1 MKEAKERREY
11 EKMNKRRR
19 LTAGLQALVMV
30 VVLMAAV
37 VIPQKTVQ
45 AAPTEVIQPSLGIDV
60 SRYQGQIDWDQVA
73 ASGIQF
79 AMIRVGYRTQ
89 ATGLL
94 NEDPYARYNLQ
105 EAQRVGIK
113 IGAYFFST
121 ALTAAEAVEEAVFTA
136 NILDKYQITYP
147 VAYDCEGY
155 NSSSSRQKGLD
166 KATRTAL
173 AMAFLDTI
181 AARGYTPMFYSS
193 KSAMTNSR
201 DWDMAALSA
210 KYKVWVA
217 WYPQLPFPQT
227 AACDY
232 AGVHAMWQYTEKAVI
247 AGINGG
253 VDLNLAYFNYTGTA
267 QAKDP
272 TGAPVVAASAAQNV
286 QFTDVYEVVTPTSV
300 LNLRTVPST
309 ADPNT
314 VVVQIKQGD
323 MIFRT
328 GVGNN
333 GWSRVV
339 LNGQVLYAYT
349 NYLTKVL

>member
-1 MKEAKERREY
+1 
-11 EKMNKRRR
+11 MNKRHG
-19 LTAGLQALVMV
+19 LAAGLQAFVMAAI
-30 VVLMAAV
+30 LMAASM
-37 VIPQKTVQ
+37 IPQKVVQ
-45 AAPTEVIQPSLGIDV
+45 AEPTEVVQPSLGIDV
-60 SRYQGQIDWDQVA
+60 SRYQGQINWDQVA

-121 ALTAAEAVEEAVFTA
+121 AVTEEEVIQEAVFTA
-136 NILDKYQITYP
+136 NMLDKYQITYP

-155 NSSSSRQKGLD
+155 NNAGSRQKGLD
-166 KATRTAL
+166 KAARTAL
-173 AMAFLDTI
+173 AMTFLDTI
-181 AARGYTPMFYSS
+181 AQRGYTPMFYSS
-193 KSAMTNSR
+193 KSAMSNSK
-201 DWDMAALSA
+201 DWDMKTLSA

-217 WYPQLPFPQT
+217 WYPELPFPQT

-232 AGVHAMWQYTEKAVI
+232 SGVHAMWQYTQKAVI
-247 AGINGG
+247 QGIEGG
-253 VDLNLAYFNYTGTA
+253 VDMNLAYFNYTGTSA
-267 QAKDP
+267 AKDSSGVS
-272 TGAPVVAASAAQNV
+272 TVSASAAQNV

-300 LNLRTVPST
+300 LNLRTEPST
-309 ADPNT
+309 DDPNT
-314 VVVQIKQGD
+314 VVVQIKNGD

-339 LNGQVLYAYT
+339 LNGQVLYAYSS
-349 NYLTKVL
+349 YLTKIL

>member
-1 MKEAKERREY
+1 
-11 EKMNKRRR
+11 MNKRRR
-19 LTAGLQALVMV
+19 LAAGIQALVMV
-30 VVLMAAV
+30 IVFMAAV
-37 VIPQKTVQ
+37 MVPHRTVQ
-45 AAPTEVIQPSLGIDV
+45 AAPTEVMQPTLGIDV

-89 ATGLL
+89 TTGVL
-94 NEDPYARYNLQ
+94 NEDPFARYNLQ

-121 ALTAAEAVEEAVFTA
+121 AVTAAEAVEEATFTA

-147 VAYDCEGY
+147 VAYDCENY
-155 NSSSSRQKGLD
+155 NSASSRQKGLD

-173 AMAFLDTI
+173 AIHFLDTI
-181 AARGYTPMFYSS
+181 AARGYTPMFYGS
-193 KSAMTNSR
+193 KSAMTDNR
-201 DWDMAALSA
+201 DWDMTTLSA
-210 KYKVWVA
+210 KYKVWAA
-217 WYPQLPFPQT
+217 WYPEQPFPIT
-227 AACDY
+227 PACTY
-232 AGVHAMWQYTEKAVI
+232 TGTHAMWQYTDKALI
-247 AGINGG
+247 AGIQGG
-253 VDLNLAYFNYTGTA
+253 VDLNIAYFNYTGVA

-272 TGAPVVAASAAQNV
+272 TGASVIEANPLGNV
-286 QFTDVYEVVTPTSV
+286 QFTDVYDVVTPTSV

-309 ADPNT
+309 ADSNT

-339 LNGQVLYAYT
+339 LNGQVLYAYS